1 MKRNTAQFATQLSDI
16 PFPSTEHLERQFLTD
31 AVYNPESIGDVMPL
45 IRPDMFSQE
54 GRRKIWENLVSM
66 FNGGERIDLVSAFAK
81 CGSDLTTEV
90 INLGLTPGGPT
101 SFIERARLFKAADT
115 KKRAYLSA
123 LRLLQESADTG
134 TTEDTILASSERM
147 LQEIQ
152 GNVQTE
158 SEVRLSDVL
167 EDIAGEIEEKQR
179 EQQNGGTT
187 RVPTG
192 FPVLDWYTYQ
202 GFGPGQLVI
211 LAARPSV
218 GKTALMLKFAKSAA
232 LAGIPSCI
240 FSVEMTNNELGQRA
254 LYSTGMVSPQE
265 VISGNVEWGKF
276 NEATGQISGLPIY
289 INDHSRD
296 VNEII
301 SRITINVR
309 RGRCKVAFIDYLG
322 LLDSGKDGKTPLY
335 QSLGYITGALKVA
348 AKRAKIPIV
357 LLCQLNRD
365 MAKENRPPQ
374 LYDLRDS
381 GSIEQDADIVLML
394 SQKVDPMAPEGT
406 VPDIEMWLRKN
417 RQFKKDVCIT
427 IRPNTT
433 YSDFFE
439 VGTRT

>member
-1 MKRNTAQFATQLSDI
+1 MKRTGEIATQLADI
-16 PFPSTEHLERQFLTD
+16 PFPSTEQLERQFLTD
-31 AVYNPESIGDVMPL
+31 AVYNPDSIGDVTAS
-45 IRPDMFSQE
+45 IRSEMFSQD
-54 GRRKIWENLVSM
+54 GRKRIWDTLVSM
-66 FNGGERIDLVSAFAK
+66 FNKGERIDLVSVYSH
-81 CGSDLTTEV
+81 CGKDLNAEV
-90 INLGLTPGGPT
+90 ISIGLTPGTPT
-101 SFIERARLFKAADT
+101 SFFERASLLRAADT

-123 LRLLQESADTG
+123 LRLLQESADSS
-134 TTEDTILASSERM
+134 TTEDAILAATER
-147 LQEIQ
+147 LSQEIQ
-152 GNVQTE
+152 GNILTE

-167 EDIAGEIEEKQR
+167 GDIANEVEEKQR
-179 EQQNGGTT
+179 DQQNGKAV

-192 FPVLDWYTYQ
+192 FQSLDWYTYQ

-232 LAGIPSCI
+232 LAGVPSCI
-240 FSVEMTNNELGQRA
+240 FSVEMTNGELGQRA

-265 VISGNVEWGKF
+265 LISGNVEWDKF
-276 NEATGQISGLPIY
+276 NTATSQIAGLPIY

-301 SRITINVR
+301 SRIMINVR
-309 RGRCKVAFIDYLG
+309 RGRCKIAFIDYLG
-322 LLDSGKDGKTPLY
+322 LLDSGKDGRTPLT

-357 LLCQLNRD
+357 LLCQLNRE
-365 MAKENRPPQ
+365 MAKENRAPQ

-381 GSIEQDADIVLML
+381 GAIEQDADIVLML
-394 SQKVDPMAPEGT
+394 SQKVDPMAPEGA
-406 VPDIEMWLRKN
+406 VPDIDMWLRKN
-417 RQFKKDVCIT
+417 RQFKKDICIT

-439 VGTRT
+439 VGTTT